1 MHICGG
7 REIYLELGSEGSI
20 GLPLLESHSTRAK
33 VNQVY
38 GSTEEK
44 EEGEVHK
51 VLGPPLRGGQR

>member
-1 MHICGG
+1 MFP
-7 REIYLELGSEGSI
+7 LFSPTKNLWNFF
-20 GLPLLESHSTRAK
+20 LPSTRAK